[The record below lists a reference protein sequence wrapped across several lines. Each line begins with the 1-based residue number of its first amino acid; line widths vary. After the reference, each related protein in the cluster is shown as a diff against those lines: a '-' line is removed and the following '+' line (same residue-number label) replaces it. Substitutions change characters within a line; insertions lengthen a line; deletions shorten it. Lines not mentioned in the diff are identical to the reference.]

1 MLKQVQ
7 AGTGIF
13 FAGFVILHLTN
24 TWLAALGPGAYD
36 GMQEILRMV
45 YQFAPVEGLLLSVL
59 LVHAVS
65 GVVRIVREPKRLL
78 STHAKLHRYT
88 GFFLLFVIGGHVLAV
103 RGPSWFFGI
112 YPGFEGLAFSID
124 YLPAVFYPYYFLLGV
139 AGFYHAANGACLALT
154 RFGWRVHPGPYVRYA
169 TGVSSVMMVLA
180 LLGLG
185 GVLFDVGDPAQGS
198 FAQFALGVISEF
210 TP

>member
-78 STHAKLHRYT
+78 STQAKLHRYT
-88 GFFLLFVIGGHVLAV
+88 GFFLLFVIGNV
-103 RGPSWFFGI
+103 SCI
-112 YPGFEGLAFSID
+112 
-124 YLPAVFYPYYFLLGV
+124 LPDVESCLPYKL
-139 AGFYHAANGACLALT
+139 N
-154 RFGWRVHPGPYVRYA
+154 
-169 TGVSSVMMVLA
+169 
-180 LLGLG
+180 
-185 GVLFDVGDPAQGS
+185 
-198 FAQFALGVISEF
+198 
-210 TP
+210 